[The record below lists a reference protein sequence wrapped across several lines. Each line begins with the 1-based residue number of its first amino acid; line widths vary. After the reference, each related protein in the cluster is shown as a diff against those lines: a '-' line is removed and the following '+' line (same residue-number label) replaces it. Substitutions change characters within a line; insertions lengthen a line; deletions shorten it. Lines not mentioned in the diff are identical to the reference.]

1 MSFFQK
7 IWRKSYLRLVSI
19 YDDAMLS
26 ALFRRKEPDLRQK
39 CREWF
44 LSSKD
49 RLLTYARLH
58 ADSKT
63 DVELLLSSVTQ
74 EVVKKII
81 SGEREFDDIEPY
93 TLKALRNKAATLC
106 SRNKHREDIEKK
118 YCEEEALH
126 RQISSNDGLSKLEDK
141 HIIARNELRNLPED
155 IATIV
160 TLRYWGD
167 FTFAQIADKI
177 SLPET
182 SVRRKYEKGIQQLKN
197 KLNDL

>member
-1 MSFFQK
+1 
-7 IWRKSYLRLVSI
+7 
-19 YDDAMLS
+19 MLS

-93 TLKALRNKAATLC
+93 TLKALRNSCLSGAVDECFELQCIPQREKTH
-106 SRNKHREDIEKK
+106 RNM
-118 YCEEEALH
+118 
-126 RQISSNDGLSKLEDK
+126 
-141 HIIARNELRNLPED
+141 
-155 IATIV
+155 
-160 TLRYWGD
+160 
-167 FTFAQIADKI
+167 
-177 SLPET
+177 
-182 SVRRKYEKGIQQLKN
+182 
-197 KLNDL
+197 

>member
-1 MSFFQK
+1 M
-7 IWRKSYLRLVSI
+7 
-19 YDDAMLS
+19 
-26 ALFRRKEPDLRQK
+26 
-39 CREWF
+39 
-44 LSSKD
+44 
-49 RLLTYARLH
+49 
-58 ADSKT
+58 
-63 DVELLLSSVTQ
+63 ELLLSSVTQ

-106 SRNKHREDIEKK
+106 SQNNHREELEKK
-118 YCEEEALH
+118 YCEEEAIH
-126 RQISSNDGLSKLEDK
+126 RQISSNDRLSKLEDK

-197 KLNDL
+197 KLNNL